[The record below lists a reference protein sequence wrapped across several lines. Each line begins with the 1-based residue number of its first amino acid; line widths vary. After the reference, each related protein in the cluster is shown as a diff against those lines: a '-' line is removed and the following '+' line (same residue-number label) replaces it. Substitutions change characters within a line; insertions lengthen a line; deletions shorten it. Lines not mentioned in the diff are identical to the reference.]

1 MINYKELLISKEY
14 YAAIEKKNQVYY
26 RRTLLS
32 SEKILQAN
40 IYSTM
45 LSFVKVIE
53 NIYMC
58 VCVYIYIMIS
68 IKMLLLLNEN

>member
-40 IYSTM
+40 IYI
-45 LSFVKVIE
+45 VQC
-53 NIYMC
+53 Y
-58 VCVYIYIMIS
+58 
-68 IKMLLLLNEN
+68 LLLK